1 MGQEKLLSDEE
12 LYHHGILGQKWGL
25 RRYQN
30 ADGTLTPEGRERML
44 AKARKYESKANVTI
58 GKSYN
63 AKLKR
68 AKLNQKAKDARYEV
82 KKSDLKKARLK
93 KAEKKNSSENNAKK
107 SVKDMSDDELRRE
120 IARAK
125 LENEYSQLH
134 PKHVSAGQKFA
145 SYVFKRMILPSATS
159 VGTAYFTKVGKKWL
173 GISSD
178 NK

>member
-12 LYHHGILGQKWGL
+12 LYHYGILGQKWGI

-30 ADGTLTPEGRERML
+30 ADGTLTSEGRERML
-44 AKARKYESKANVTI
+44 AKARKYESKANTTI
-58 GKSYN
+58 GESN
-63 AKLKR
+63 SAKRKR

-93 KAEKKNSSENNAKK
+93 KSENNAKR

-125 LENEYSQLH
+125 LENEYNQLH
-134 PKHVSAGQKFA
+134 PKHVSAGRKFA

-159 VGTAYFTKVGKKWL
+159 VGTAYFTKVGKQWL

>member
-44 AKARKYESKANVTI
+44 ARARKYESKANITV
-58 GKSYN
+58 GESYST
-63 AKLKR
+63 KLRR
-68 AKLNQKAKDARYEV
+68 AKLNQKAKDARYEI

-93 KAEKKNSSENNAKK
+93 KAAQKNSSENGTKK
-107 SVKDMSDDELRRE
+107 SVKDMSDDELKRE

-125 LENEYSQLH
+125 LENEYNQLH

>member
-44 AKARKYESKANVTI
+44 ARARKYESKANITV
-58 GKSYN
+58 GESYS
-63 AKLKR
+63 AKRKR

-93 KAEKKNSSENNAKK
+93 KSENNAKRT
-107 SVKDMSDDELRRE
+107 VKDMSDDELRRE

-125 LENEYSQLH
+125 LENEYNQLH

>member
-12 LYHHGILGQKWGL
+12 LYHYGILGQKWGI

-30 ADGTLTPEGRERML
+30 ADGTLTSEGRERML
-44 AKARKYESKANVTI
+44 ARARKYESKANTTI
-58 GKSYN
+58 GESN
-63 AKLKR
+63 SAKRKR

-93 KAEKKNSSENNAKK
+93 KSENNAKR
-107 SVKDMSDDELRRE
+107 SVKDMSDEELKRE
-120 IARAK
+120 IARVK
-125 LENEYSQLH
+125 LENEYNQLH

-159 VGTAYFTKVGKKWL
+159 VGTAYFTKVGKQWL

>member
-44 AKARKYESKANVTI
+44 AKARKYESKANITV
-58 GKSYN
+58 GESYS
-63 AKLKR
+63 AKLRR

-93 KAEKKNSSENNAKK
+93 KSENNAKR
-107 SVKDMSDDELRRE
+107 SVKNMSDDELKRE

-125 LENEYSQLH
+125 LENEYNQLH

-159 VGTAYFTKVGKKWL
+159 VGTAYFTKVGKQWL

>member
-12 LYHHGILGQKWGL
+12 LYHYGILGQKWGI

-30 ADGTLTPEGRERML
+30 ADGTLTSEGRERML
-44 AKARKYESKANVTI
+44 AKARKYESKANTTI
-58 GKSYN
+58 GESNSTKR
-63 AKLKR
+63 KR

-93 KAEKKNSSENNAKK
+93 KSENNAKR

-125 LENEYSQLH
+125 LENEYRQLH
-134 PKHVSAGQKFA
+134 PKQVSAGQKFA

-159 VGTAYFTKVGKKWL
+159 VGTAYFTKVGKQWL
-173 GISSD
+173 GLSSD

>member
-12 LYHHGILGQKWGL
+12 LYHHGILGQKWGI

-30 ADGTLTPEGRERML
+30 ADGTLTSEGRERML
-44 AKARKYESKANVTI
+44 AKARKYESKANTTI
-58 GKSYN
+58 GESN
-63 AKLKR
+63 SAKRKR

-93 KAEKKNSSENNAKK
+93 KSENNAKR
-107 SVKDMSDDELRRE
+107 SVKDMSDDELKRE

-125 LENEYSQLH
+125 LENEYNQLH

-159 VGTAYFTKVGKKWL
+159 VGTAYFTKVGKQWL

>member
-12 LYHHGILGQKWGL
+12 LYHYGILGQKWGF

-44 AKARKYESKANVTI
+44 ARARKYESKANVTI
-58 GKSYN
+58 GESRS
-63 AKLKR
+63 AKLRR
-68 AKLNQKAKDARYEV
+68 AKLNQKAKNARYEV
-82 KKSDLKKARLK
+82 RKSDLKKARLK

-107 SVKDMSDDELRRE
+107 SVKDMSDEELKRE

-134 PKHVSAGQKFA
+134 PKQVSAGRKFA

-159 VGTAYFTKVGKKWL
+159 VGTAYFTKVGKQWL
-173 GISSD
+173 GLSSD

>member
-12 LYHHGILGQKWGL
+12 LYHYGILGQKWGL

-93 KAEKKNSSENNAKK
+93 KAAQKNSSENGTKK

>member
-12 LYHHGILGQKWGL
+12 LYHYGILGQKWGL

-44 AKARKYESKANVTI
+44 ARARKYESKANVTI
-58 GKSYN
+58 GESRS
-63 AKLKR
+63 AKLRR
-68 AKLNQKAKDARYEV
+68 AKLNQRAKDARYEV
-82 KKSDLKKARLK
+82 RKSDLKKARLK

-107 SVKDMSDDELRRE
+107 SVKDMSDEELKRE

-134 PKHVSAGQKFA
+134 PKQVSAGRKFA

-159 VGTAYFTKVGKKWL
+159 VGTAYFTKVGKQWL
-173 GISSD
+173 GLSSD

>member
-12 LYHHGILGQKWGL
+12 LYHHGILGQKWGI

-30 ADGTLTPEGRERML
+30 ADGTLTSEGRERML
-44 AKARKYESKANVTI
+44 ARARKYESKANTTI
-58 GKSYN
+58 GESYS

-93 KAEKKNSSENNAKK
+93 KAEKKDSPENNAKR
-107 SVKDMSDDELRRE
+107 SVKDMSDEELKRG

-125 LENEYSQLH
+125 LENEYNQLY
-134 PKHVSAGQKFA
+134 PKHVSAGRKFA

>member
-1 MGQEKLLSDEE
+1 MGQEKLLSDKE
-12 LYHHGILGQKWGL
+12 LYHHGILGQKWGV

-30 ADGTLTPEGRERML
+30 ADGTLTSEGRERML
-44 AKARKYESKANVTI
+44 AKARKYESKANTTI
-58 GKSYN
+58 GESYN

-93 KAEKKNSSENNAKK
+93 KSENSAKR
-107 SVKDMSDDELRRE
+107 SVKDMNDEELRRE

-134 PKHVSAGQKFA
+134 PKQVSAGQKFA

-159 VGTAYFTKVGKKWL
+159 VGTAYFTKVGKQWL
-173 GISSD
+173 GLSSD